1 MNEVKIIKTTI
12 LGVFVLFLILVGF
25 SSYYTI
31 DQGERGVILR
41 NGAIVGI
48 AEPGLGFKIPIIS
61 KVVKI
66 SVQDQAVVYNDVQ
79 AYSNDQ
85 QTAVMRV
92 SLSYQVQTGNV
103 SKLYSDYGSIDN
115 LISRLLDRQVYKSM
129 EEVFGQFNAATA
141 IQDRVRLGKEFQS
154 VIQKAVEN
162 SPITIKSVSIENID
176 FSTAYEQ
183 SIEDRMKAE
192 VGVKTAQQNAQK
204 AQVEAERDAKV
215 TVINAEAAAKAKI
228 AAAEA
233 DAKAVELRG
242 NAEAAAIKAKGD
254 ALNSNPGLVAL
265 TQAEK
270 WNGQLPSTMLPNS
283 TVPFMSVGN

>member
-1 MNEVKIIKTTI
+1 
-12 LGVFVLFLILVGF
+12 
-25 SSYYTI
+25 
-31 DQGERGVILR
+31 
-41 NGAIVGI
+41 
-48 AEPGLGFKIPIIS
+48 
-61 KVVKI
+61 
-66 SVQDQAVVYNDVQ
+66 
-79 AYSNDQ
+79 
-85 QTAVMRV
+85 
-92 SLSYQVQTGNV
+92 
-103 SKLYSDYGSIDN
+103 
-115 LISRLLDRQVYKSM
+115 M
-129 EEVFGQFNAATA
+129 EEVFGQFNAVTA
-141 IQDRVRLGKEFQS
+141 IQDRTRLGKEIQS
-154 VIQKAVEN
+154 AIQKSVEN
-162 SPITIKSVSIENID
+162 SPIIIKSVQLENID

-270 WNGQLPSTMLPNS
+270 WNGQLPTTMLPNS

>member
-1 MNEVKIIKTTI
+1 MNEVKIIKTAI

-176 FSTAYEQ
+176 FSSAYEQ

-215 TVINAEAAAKAKI
+215 TVINAEAAAKAKL

-283 TVPFMSVGN
+283 TVPFMSVGK